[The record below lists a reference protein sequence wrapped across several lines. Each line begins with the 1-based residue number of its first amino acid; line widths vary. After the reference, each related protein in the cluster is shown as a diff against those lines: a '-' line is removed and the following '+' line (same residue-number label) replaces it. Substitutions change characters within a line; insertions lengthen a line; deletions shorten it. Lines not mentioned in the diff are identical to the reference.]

1 MQIRLQGKQAQL
13 IRTLY
18 DKEKGRGVSKV
29 VGHLDRYADSEPSA
43 ELLALLTPGEIVQVD
58 EWRAK
63 RKADKEEADKKFT
76 AQYADSTID
85 RIIAGVPLMTT
96 EAALKVWDK
105 ISALQKTLKKHGHK
119 RPPKLIKEVAVDPR
133 QTTIN

>member
-13 IRTLY
+13 IRTSY
-18 DKEKGRGVSKV
+18 DKEKKRGVTKV
-29 VGHLDRYADSEPSA
+29 VGHLDRYTDSEPSS
-43 ELLALLTPGEIVQVD
+43 ELLALLTPGEIVQVA

-63 RKADKEEADKKFT
+63 RKVEKEDADKKFT

-85 RIIAGVPLMTT
+85 RIIAGVPLMTP

-105 ISALQKTLKKHGHK
+105 ISALQKALKKHGHR
-119 RPPKLIKEVAVDPR
+119 RPRLIKEVEVDPR
-133 QTTIN
+133 QTSIN